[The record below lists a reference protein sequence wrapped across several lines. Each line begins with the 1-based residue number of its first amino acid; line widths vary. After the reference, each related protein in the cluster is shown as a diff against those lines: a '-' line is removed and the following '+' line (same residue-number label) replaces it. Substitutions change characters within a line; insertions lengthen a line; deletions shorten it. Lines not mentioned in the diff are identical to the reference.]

1 MNFDLSENQINS
13 QSSDEEYSDDKGEKK
28 QNIPEYRKITND
40 SCYEFIIWANEKR
53 NKSITVEH
61 FNMIIQSNIHKWI
74 QENNII
80 WQFALTVVV
89 DTIINQKIIDTS
101 VKENA
106 KESTEESAKESTE
119 ESAKES
125 TDEEEVLAIELEA
138 ALKPT
143 SAEER
148 RLLFAAAADKRA
160 SRF

>member
-1 MNFDLSENQINS
+1 
-13 QSSDEEYSDDKGEKK
+13 
-28 QNIPEYRKITND
+28 
-40 SCYEFIIWANEKR
+40 
-53 NKSITVEH
+53 
-61 FNMIIQSNIHKWI
+61 MIIQSNIHKWI